1 MLYCCAGTG
10 CSSILQVPTKE
21 NMKINLDDIINFIA
35 KGMFVFL
42 LSFLCYKTITTP
54 NTIERCE
61 INYSGGKNC
70 LIGKKQWVRFDVEI
84 GCFWDFNDALQ
95 IAKAINCKVGN

>member
-1 MLYCCAGTG
+1 MLYYCAGTG
-10 CSSILQVPTKE
+10 LGSIPEMPTKK

-35 KGMFVFL
+35 KGLFVFL
-42 LSFLCYKTITTP
+42 ISFICYKTITTP
-54 NTIERCE
+54 NTIEHCE
-61 INYSGGKNC
+61 IKFDSGKHC

-95 IAKAINCKVGN
+95 IAKTINCKVGN